1 MDVVEI
7 EKEVYKLAGTHFDGE
22 ELLFVGVW
30 SRSPSSSKTQAQI
43 SVSWRIPNL
52 RMPS

>member
-7 EKEVYKLAGTHFDGE
+7 EKAVYKLAGTHFDGE
-22 ELLFVGVW
+22 ELLFVRVW

-43 SVSWRIPNL
+43 SVSWRTPNL